1 MKINRPKNFFGE
13 DIPLTVFIS
22 EEQLQSKKSTKIYG
36 KYFEDT
42 GIFNILPNALS
53 DRGEYLGEILEE
65 GSTPSSD
72 GFCGIKTSN
81 GINFYLDGEKVSVES
96 YGLYQSI
103 FSRNKGILE
112 TDVMKKKCAVII
124 GCGSVGSLVVMELAR
139 AGVENFVLCDADALE
154 YHNICR
160 HQCGIE
166 DAGDLK
172 VNALKR
178 KILNINPNSNIRT
191 FAGVIQNIP
200 KEILDETVT
209 PKETVFVGCGD
220 NRASDV
226 YANRIAI
233 YYDAAFISIGF
244 WERAY
249 AGEIFYHIP
258 HRNMPCYECALGK
271 GNSSGRVEANHH
283 IYSNQE
289 NVEGIK
295 FEPGISVDINFITS
309 IGIKLI
315 IDILNHTNQDYKPR
329 LLNNLK
335 QYTIVCN
342 TSDPAIGGDIAQIF
356 SYPLQV
362 STSLVV
368 TFNCEKC
375 KENYCCKYEMQ
386 EKDGK

>member
-1 MKINRPKNFFGE
+1 MDIKRPKNFFGE

-22 EEQLQSKKSTKIYG
+22 DEQLRCVKGTKLYG

-42 GIFNILPNALS
+42 GIFNVFPTELS
-53 DRGEYLGEILEE
+53 EKGNYLGDVLGE
-65 GSTPSSD
+65 GSTPIED
-72 GFCGIKTSN
+72 GFCGIKQAE
-81 GINFYLDGEKVSVES
+81 GICFFWCGEKVVTES

-112 TDVMKKKCAVII
+112 TDVMKTKCAVIL
-124 GCGSVGSLVVMELAR
+124 GCGSVGSLVAMELAR
-139 AGVENFVLCDADALE
+139 AGVEKYVLCDADTLE
-154 YHNICR
+154 YHNVCR

-166 DAGDLK
+166 DVGDLK

-178 KILNINPNSNIRT
+178 KILNINPKVKVKT
-191 FAGVIQNIP
+191 FGGIIQNIP
-200 KEILDETVT
+200 KKILDEICS
-209 PKETVFVGCGD
+209 PFETIFVGCGD
-220 NRASDV
+220 NRAADV

-258 HRNMPCYECALGK
+258 HKNMPCYKCALGS
-271 GNSSGRVEANHH
+271 GDLSGRVEANHH

-309 IGIKLI
+309 VGIKLI
-315 IDILNHTNQDYKPR
+315 IDILNYSNEGYIPR
-329 LLNNLK
+329 LLNNLN
-335 QYTIVCN
+335 QYTLICN
-342 TSDPAIGGDIAQIF
+342 TSDPTIGGEMVEIF

-362 STSLVV
+362 TTSLVV
-368 TFNCEKC
+368 DYG
-375 KENYCCKYEMQ
+375 KECNSNCKYELE
-386 EKDGK
+386 EK

>member
-1 MKINRPKNFFGE
+1 MEIKRPKNFFGE

-22 EEQLQSKKSTKIYG
+22 EEQLHNKECIKVYG

-42 GIFNILPNALS
+42 GIFNVFPNELS
-53 DRGEYLGEILEE
+53 DRGEYLGDVLPE
-65 GSTPSSD
+65 GSTPSAN
-72 GFCGIKTSN
+72 GFCGV
-81 GINFYLDGEKVSVES
+81 INNDEIEFYWSGEKIVTES

-124 GCGSVGSLVVMELAR
+124 GCGSVGSLVAMELAR
-139 AGVENFVLCDADALE
+139 AGVEKYVLCDADTLE
-154 YHNICR
+154 YHNVCR

-166 DAGDLK
+166 DVGDLK

-178 KILNINPNSNIRT
+178 KILNINPKANVKT
-191 FAGVIQNIP
+191 FGGIIQNIP
-200 KEILDETVT
+200 KEILDEMCT
-209 PKETVFVGCGD
+209 PYETIFVGCGD
-220 NRASDV
+220 NRTADV
-226 YANRIAI
+226 YANKIAI
-233 YYDAAFISIGF
+233 YFDAAFISIGF

-249 AGEIFYHIP
+249 AGEIFYHIT
-258 HRNMPCYECALGK
+258 HKNMPCYKCALGS
-271 GNSSGRVEANHH
+271 GDLSGRVEANHH

-289 NVEGIK
+289 DVESVK

-315 IDILNHTNQDYKPR
+315 IDILNSTNEGYIPR

-335 QYTIVCN
+335 QYTLVCN
-342 TSDPAIGGDIAQIF
+342 TSDPAIGGEMVEIF

-362 STSLVV
+362 TTSLVV
-368 TFNCEKC
+368 GFGKDCSGECSYELEEK
-375 KENYCCKYEMQ
+375 
-386 EKDGK
+386 